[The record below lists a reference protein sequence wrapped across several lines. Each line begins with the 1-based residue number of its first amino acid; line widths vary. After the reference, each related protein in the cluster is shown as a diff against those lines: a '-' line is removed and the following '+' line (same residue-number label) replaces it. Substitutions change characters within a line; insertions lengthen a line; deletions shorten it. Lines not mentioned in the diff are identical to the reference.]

1 MIQKT
6 TRDAME
12 ELFRAPEPDNGS
24 NAEKLENLR
33 RHMKSR
39 QRELRLTERQ
49 ARENNRTRSLNLR

>member
-1 MIQKT
+1 MTHKT

-12 ELFRAPEPDNGS
+12 ELFRAPEAERGS

-49 ARENNRTRSLNLR
+49 AREDNRTRSPNLR